1 MNREEIL
8 EKINNRYYDDF
19 DAEYPTTKR
28 YKEDAILNEDLTIRE
43 NRELVKKLNEERD
56 AIIDKYNKAM
66 ANKERE
72 FQDDIC
78 SYLIKETSLT
88 LEQLQKCCTY
98 VDLEI
103 NWARRT
109 EYLDDVESLAKF
121 VNSLNEK
128 DEECEY
134 DMSEYK

>member
-8 EKINNRYYDDF
+8 EKIDTRYYDDF

-28 YKEDAILNEDLTIRE
+28 YKEDAILDEDLTIKE

-56 AIIDKYNKAM
+56 AIIDKYNKEM
-66 ANKERE
+66 ANKEKE

-78 SYLIKETSLT
+78 SYLGKELT
-88 LEQLQKCCTY
+88 HITPNQLQKCCTY

-103 NWARRT
+103 NWSRRT
-109 EYLDDVESLAKF
+109 DFLDKVESLAKF

-128 DEECEY
+128 DEQ
-134 DMSEYK
+134 